1 MTLILRGNQFCKSIA
16 LKRSFTKQHIYDTF
30 IALGWITVSEI
41 IMKTNVK
48 QKEKTILKLKEFS
61 LLTTKWLLKWNE
73 PNLFINTLGSLSL
86 DELELQ
92 CVKALSGPTDEDADN
107 GSRAPRHDPPPLQL
121 TPLRWITASQAL
133 ELVRLLIAQATGGVI
148 N

>member
-30 IALGWITVSEI
+30 IALGWALGWITVSEI

-61 LLTTKWLLKWNE
+61 LLTTK
-73 PNLFINTLGSLSL
+73 
-86 DELELQ
+86 
-92 CVKALSGPTDEDADN
+92 
-107 GSRAPRHDPPPLQL
+107 
-121 TPLRWITASQAL
+121 
-133 ELVRLLIAQATGGVI
+133 
-148 N
+148 

>member
-48 QKEKTILKLKEFS
+48 QKDNPEAQRIFFTY
-61 LLTTKWLLKWNE
+61 NE
-73 PNLFINTLGSLSL
+73 I
-86 DELELQ
+86 
-92 CVKALSGPTDEDADN
+92 
-107 GSRAPRHDPPPLQL
+107 AP
-121 TPLRWITASQAL
+121 
-133 ELVRLLIAQATGGVI
+133 
-148 N
+148 